1 MMKNPK
7 ECVCIQKNQTF
18 FVLNELTI
26 PECKDGSEPLTFH
39 HDTFS
44 RFKFVL
50 INKEK
55 RPATANVPVNELPA
69 IFQKIRNLSLR
80 DMLSVQKQKSEPS
93 KSPAYTTTINA
104 GTLKGKTPAA
114 LLLEDAQTNKRL
126 LINQKNWLESNLGR
140 YPRNAAQITA
150 IEDALRLY
158 EAGQLNAEESKAGFQ
173 AETVYSSGMR
183 PLIRRKRGDKYFVY
197 EISIRWDG
205 ASEKPVEIDIRNY
218 YAPVTRTEKGLL
230 NVKAK
235 EREGEIRNEISL
247 TLEEWLWVEHM
258 LESNIRTFEDLYARN
273 HYKQAYEAEKELRE
287 ALRKDGK
294 IAS

>member
-1 MMKNPK
+1 
-7 ECVCIQKNQTF
+7 
-18 FVLNELTI
+18 
-26 PECKDGSEPLTFH
+26 
-39 HDTFS
+39 
-44 RFKFVL
+44 
-50 INKEK
+50 
-55 RPATANVPVNELPA
+55 
-69 IFQKIRNLSLR
+69 
-80 DMLSVQKQKSEPS
+80 MLSVQKQKSEPS

-140 YPRNAAQITA
+140 YQRNAAQITA

-183 PLIRRKRGDKYFVY
+183 PLIRRKCGDKYFVY

-230 NVKAK
+230 NVKAR
-235 EREGEIRNEISL
+235 EREGEIRNVISL

-287 ALRKDGK
+287 VLRKDGK

>member
-39 HDTFS
+39 HNTFS
-44 RFKFVL
+44 RFVFVL

-55 RPATANVPVNELPA
+55 KPATANIQVKELPA
-69 IFQKIRNLSLR
+69 IFRRIRDLNFR
-80 DMLSVQKQKSEPS
+80 DVLSVQKQKSEPS

-104 GTLKGKTPAA
+104 GPLKGKTPAA

-126 LINQKNWLESNLGR
+126 LINQKNWLESNLGK
-140 YPRNAAQITA
+140 YPRNAVQITA
-150 IEDALRLY
+150 IKEALRLY
-158 EAGQLNAEESKAGFQ
+158 EAGQLDAEESKAGFQ

-183 PLIRRKRGDKYFVY
+183 PLIRRKHGDKCFVY

-205 ASEKPVEIDIRNY
+205 TSEKPVEIDIRNY
-218 YAPVTRTEKGLL
+218 YAPVTKTDKGLL
-230 NVKAK
+230 SVKAK
-235 EREGEIRNEISL
+235 ERVEEVRNVISL

-258 LESNIRTFEDLYARN
+258 MEANIRTFEDMYSRSY
-273 HYKQAYEAEKELRE
+273 YKMAQEAEKELKE
-287 ALRKDGK
+287 ALRKNGK
-294 IAS
+294 MDS

>member
-26 PECKDGSEPLTFH
+26 TECKDGSEPLTFH

-50 INKEK
+50 ISKEK
-55 RPATANVPVNELPA
+55 RPATANVPVKELPA

-114 LLLEDAQTNKRL
+114 LLLEDEQTNKRL

-158 EAGQLNAEESKAGFQ
+158 EAGQLDAEESKAGFQ

-183 PLIRRKRGDKYFVY
+183 PLIRRKHGDKYFVY

-205 ASEKPVEIDIRNY
+205 ASEKTVEIDIRNY
-218 YAPVTRTEKGLL
+218 YAPVTRTEK
-230 NVKAK
+230 A
-235 EREGEIRNEISL
+235 
-247 TLEEWLWVEHM
+247 
-258 LESNIRTFEDLYARN
+258 F
-273 HYKQAYEAEKELRE
+273 
-287 ALRKDGK
+287 
-294 IAS
+294 

>member
-50 INKEK
+50 ISKEK

-173 AETVYSSGMR
+173 AKTVYSSGMR
-183 PLIRRKRGDKYFVY
+183 PLIRRKHGDKYFVY

-218 YAPVTRTEKGLL
+218 YAPVARTEKGLL
-230 NVKAK
+230 NVKAR
-235 EREGEIRNEISL
+235 EREGEIRNVISL

-287 ALRKDGK
+287 VLRKDGK

>member
-1 MMKNPK
+1 M
-7 ECVCIQKNQTF
+7 
-18 FVLNELTI
+18 TI

-50 INKEK
+50 ISKEK

-140 YPRNAAQITA
+140 YQRNAAQITA

-183 PLIRRKRGDKYFVY
+183 PLIRRKCGDKYFVY

-230 NVKAK
+230 NVKAR
-235 EREGEIRNEISL
+235 EREGEIRNVISL

-287 ALRKDGK
+287 ALRKGK
-294 IAS
+294 AS

>member
-50 INKEK
+50 ISKEK

-173 AETVYSSGMR
+173 AKTVYSSGMR
-183 PLIRRKRGDKYFVY
+183 PLIRRKHGDKYFVY

-218 YAPVTRTEKGLL
+218 YAPVARTEKGLL

-235 EREGEIRNEISL
+235 ERVGEIRNVISL

-287 ALRKDGK
+287 ALRKGK
-294 IAS
+294 AS

>member
-50 INKEK
+50 ISKEK

-150 IEDALRLY
+150 IEEALRLY

-173 AETVYSSGMR
+173 AKTVYSSGMR
-183 PLIRRKRGDKYFVY
+183 PLIRRKHGDKYFVY

-218 YAPVTRTEKGLL
+218 YAPVARTEKGLL

-235 EREGEIRNEISL
+235 EREGEIRNVISL

-287 ALRKDGK
+287 ALRKGK
-294 IAS
+294 AS

>member
-1 MMKNPK
+1 MKNPK

-50 INKEK
+50 ISKEK

-173 AETVYSSGMR
+173 AKTVYSSGMR
-183 PLIRRKRGDKYFVY
+183 PLIRRKHGDKYFVY

-218 YAPVTRTEKGLL
+218 YAPVARTEKGLL

-235 EREGEIRNEISL
+235 EREGEIRNVISL

-287 ALRKDGK
+287 ALRKGK
-294 IAS
+294 AS

>member
-26 PECKDGSEPLTFH
+26 PECKDGSELLTFH

-50 INKEK
+50 ISKEK

-150 IEDALRLY
+150 IEDVLRLY
-158 EAGQLNAEESKAGFQ
+158 EAGQLDAEESKAGVQ
-173 AETVYSSGMR
+173 AEKVYSSGMR
-183 PLIRRKRGDKYFVY
+183 SLIRRKHGDKYFVY
-197 EISIRWDG
+197 EITIRWDG

-230 NVKAK
+230 NVKAR
-235 EREGEIRNEISL
+235 EREGEIRNVISL

>member
-7 ECVCIQKNQTF
+7 ECVYIQKNQTF

-50 INKEK
+50 ISKEK
-55 RPATANVPVNELPA
+55 RPATANVPVKELPA

-173 AETVYSSGMR
+173 AKTVYSSGMR
-183 PLIRRKRGDKYFVY
+183 PLIRRKHGDKYFVY

-235 EREGEIRNEISL
+235 EREGEIRNVISL

>member
-50 INKEK
+50 ISKEK

-173 AETVYSSGMR
+173 AKTVYSSGMR
-183 PLIRRKRGDKYFVY
+183 PLIRRKHGDKYFVY

-218 YAPVTRTEKGLL
+218 YAPVARTEKGLL

-235 EREGEIRNEISL
+235 EREGEIRNVISL

-287 ALRKDGK
+287 ALRKGK
-294 IAS
+294 AS

>member
-1 MMKNPK
+1 M
-7 ECVCIQKNQTF
+7 
-18 FVLNELTI
+18 
-26 PECKDGSEPLTFH
+26 
-39 HDTFS
+39 
-44 RFKFVL
+44 
-50 INKEK
+50 
-55 RPATANVPVNELPA
+55 
-69 IFQKIRNLSLR
+69 
-80 DMLSVQKQKSEPS
+80 
-93 KSPAYTTTINA
+93 
-104 GTLKGKTPAA
+104 
-114 LLLEDAQTNKRL
+114 LLEDAQTNKRL

-173 AETVYSSGMR
+173 AKTVYSSGMR
-183 PLIRRKRGDKYFVY
+183 PLIRRKHGDKYFVY

-218 YAPVTRTEKGLL
+218 YAPVARTEKGLL

-235 EREGEIRNEISL
+235 EREGEIRNVISL

-287 ALRKDGK
+287 ALKKDR
-294 IAS
+294 AS

>member
-50 INKEK
+50 ISKEK

-126 LINQKNWLESNLGR
+126 LINQKNWRESNLGR
-140 YPRNAAQITA
+140 YQRNAAQITA

-173 AETVYSSGMR
+173 AKTVYSSGMR
-183 PLIRRKRGDKYFVY
+183 PLIRRKHGDKYFVY

-218 YAPVTRTEKGLL
+218 YAPVARTEKGLL

-235 EREGEIRNEISL
+235 EREGEIRNVISL

-287 ALRKDGK
+287 ALRKGK
-294 IAS
+294 AS